1 MNARDEAYR
10 QLSDAALPGW
20 RLPTPKFRGEVSP
33 QDVNL
38 AHAITRAVI
47 KNFPL
52 LRHLIAHYA
61 GRPSRQIDDRAQA
74 VLAIGLA
81 QLRYFDRLPDYAVVD
96 EAAEQAKRL
105 KLGKAVGFINAVLRR
120 AIRESEVPL
129 PSKDDAEKYAEVV
142 LSQPP
147 ELFRR
152 LSKLLGKR
160 DALRLAERNNGE
172 APLIVRGQPPVTEG
186 LEITPHEEPGF
197 YVLRGASETMLA
209 EWSRAGIAQAQDPT
223 SARVIDQLL
232 LEGATT
238 ILDRCC
244 GVGTKTL
251 QIAAAAPNAKIIAMD
266 PSEWRIHAL
275 KRSIRGKNLTN
286 IQPIVAGETTV
297 LDEALRF
304 DRILVD
310 APCSNSGVL
319 IRRPEAKYR
328 QEEKTLRSVEK
339 LQRRILAD
347 TISRLAPGG
356 RLVYSTCSIWEE
368 ENEAQV
374 QWMIKGNPGL
384 RVLDQRLTLPSFDVD
399 PTKHHDGGF
408 LAVLT
413 RD

>member
-47 KNFPL
+47 KNHPL

-61 GRPSRQIDDRAQA
+61 GRPLRQIDDRAQA

-120 AIRESEVPL
+120 AIREPDVPL

-172 APLIVRGQPPVTEG
+172 APLIVRGQPPATEG
-186 LEITPHEEPGF
+186 VEITPHEESGF
-197 YVLRGASETMLA
+197 YVLRGATESMLA

-232 LEGATT
+232 LEDAKTV
-238 ILDRCC
+238 LDRCC

-251 QIAAAAPNAKIIAMD
+251 QIAAAAPKSQIIAMD

-275 KRSIRGKNLTN
+275 KRSIRQKNVEN
-286 IQPIVAGETTV
+286 IQPIIAGETTV

-304 DRILVD
+304 DRILID

-374 QWMIKGNPGL
+374 QWMIKGTPGL
-384 RVLDQRLTLPSFDVD
+384 RVVDQRLTLPSLEAD

-408 LAVLT
+408 VAVLT